1 MAARQC
7 LRRLP
12 RGGSSDI
19 DTLVYLRFLGS
30 DDFIFSFRRHWMV
43 RDALIKEVADSSA
56 RWTEHSTA

>member
-12 RGGSSDI
+12 RGGSFDI

-30 DDFIFSFRRHWMV
+30 DDLIFPFRRHWRV
-43 RDALIKEVADSSA
+43 RDALVAEVAHSSA
-56 RWTEHSTA
+56 FCTEHPTT